1 MIFFLSKLK
10 CICFFKT
17 EKISGFSE
25 ISSQLCTICIIQT
38 LWFCKQTSPR
48 ERQAPRRPRTDA
60 TRLCDTF
67 SYIRPRSSKRMELL
81 ELEGKKTAFSFVP
94 ILYIL
99 FYDSTKNIK
108 IPTNILYIAADG
120 ILNEIPSAS
129 LDIDIVLIACYIIYY
144 KDIAVYV

>member
-1 MIFFLSKLK
+1 
-10 CICFFKT
+10 
-17 EKISGFSE
+17 
-25 ISSQLCTICIIQT
+25 
-38 LWFCKQTSPR
+38 
-48 ERQAPRRPRTDA
+48 
-60 TRLCDTF
+60 
-67 SYIRPRSSKRMELL
+67 MELL